1 MYIAPHVLHLMR
13 ACETASSIQ
22 ARGRSGA
29 GLPVVFMLERDDEA
43 QGRAFGDA
51 HFFGQLTTR
60 VVVVTARTEMR
71 VGLELGT
78 ARHGTRPDSNS
89 FA

>member
-1 MYIAPHVLHLMR
+1 
-13 ACETASSIQ
+13 
-22 ARGRSGA
+22 
-29 GLPVVFMLERDDEA
+29 MLERDDEA

-71 VGLELGT
+71 VGLELGK